1 MDLKDLKAEIESAI
15 SISSLA
21 GTRATRVQCPFHM
34 SSDPDIAL
42 DHSNNTWRCYGSCD
56 DGRWHTIYDWVMM
69 RDGLD
74 FATALKSLAEDAGIS
89 LSPNKERSR
98 ILADSQSYYYD
109 QLQKH
114 PEVLAYLYK
123 RGFSDELI
131 YQRQIGYAP
140 LDFFPTNVTLRQLYE
155 VGLMKTGYYKPYPFF
170 SDRIV
175 YPVYDWDYN
184 MIQMQGRLVGSPEA
198 PEGKYMPKYLA
209 LSTEV
214 ELKGRS
220 IYQCLGGEDTL
231 KREGLPYVF
240 LCEGWPDRETLAAWR
255 LNAVSLFGHSGME
268 KHANKL
274 KRVKK
279 VYVVLD
285 PDEASQ
291 KRLLNGL
298 YDLAIK
304 IPEVEFFVVD
314 LEKLTGGQDLNDWAM
329 SGKPQ
334 GECLSP
340 KYDEHKIEQLRN
352 ACAEAPTLAKALIE
366 RWASVHAHMIEPVA
380 RFVGKMPDKERWI
393 AELAKALGQSTQS
406 IQFLLHVLAPTV

>member
-34 SSDPDIAL
+34 SSAPDIAL
-42 DHSNNTWRCYGSCD
+42 DHGANSWRCYGACD
-56 DGRWHTIYDWVMM
+56 DGRWHSIYDWVMR
-69 RDGLD
+69 RDGID
-74 FATALKSLAEDAGIS
+74 FSEALKSLAEDAGVS
-89 LSPNKERSR
+89 LSPNKERSE
-98 ILADSQSYYYD
+98 ILSGAQSYYYE

-114 PEVLAYLYK
+114 PEVLDYLHR

-140 LDFFPTNVTLRQLYE
+140 LDFFPTNVTLRQLYD

-170 SDRIV
+170 SNRIV
-175 YPVYDWDYN
+175 YPIYDWDHN
-184 MIQMQGRLVGSPEA
+184 IIQMQGRLVGNPEEV
-198 PEGKYMPKYLA
+198 EGRYMPKYLA

-220 IYQCLGGEDTL
+220 IYQCLGGEDIL

-255 LNAVSLFGHSGME
+255 LNAVNLFGHSGME
-268 KHANKL
+268 KHANRL
-274 KRVKK
+274 KRTKK

-304 IPEVEFFVVD
+304 IPEVDFYVID
-314 LEKLTGGQDLNDWAM
+314 LHPITSGQDLNDWAM
-329 SGKPQ
+329 SGKQ
-334 GECLSP
+334 EGETLSP
-340 KYDEHKIEQLRN
+340 KHDERKIDQLRN
-352 ACAEAPTLAKALIE
+352 ACTQAVPLAQTLID
-366 RWASVHAHMIEPVA
+366 RWAKIHPHMIEPVA
-380 RFVGKMPDKERWI
+380 RFVGKMADKERWVS
-393 AELAKALGQSTQS
+393 ELARALDQTPKSVE
-406 IQFLLHVLAPTV
+406 FLLNVLAPVP